1 MLWVSM
7 TKTKRLIY
15 VVDDEATIA
24 NTLALILEGSG
35 FEAVPFT
42 EPIQALRAAES
53 RCPDILITDVS
64 MPMMNGIDLSIQFKA
79 IYPAC
84 RILLFSG
91 AMRTAGLLADAERKG
106 HNFKILA
113 KPVHP
118 KELLAKL
125 ERLEDPE

>member
-1 MLWVSM
+1 M

-42 EPIQALRAAES
+42 EPIQALCAAES

-64 MPMMNGIDLSIQFKA
+64 MPMMNGIDLGIQFKA

-91 AMRTAGLLADAERKG
+91 AVRTAGLLADAEQKG